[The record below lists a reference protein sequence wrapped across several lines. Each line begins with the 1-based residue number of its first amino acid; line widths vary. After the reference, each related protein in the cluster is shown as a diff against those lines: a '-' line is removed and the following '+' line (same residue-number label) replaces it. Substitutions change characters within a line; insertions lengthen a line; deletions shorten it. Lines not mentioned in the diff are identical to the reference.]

1 MRDPLGD
8 IASHS
13 PVVPLWSVQR
23 ESSMPGVISLP
34 FSSKMPSYKGV
45 QQDRIIQ

>member
-1 MRDPLGD
+1 MKHPLGD

-13 PVVPLWSVQR
+13 PVVPSWPVQR

-34 FSSKMPSYKGV
+34 FPSGMPSYKRI